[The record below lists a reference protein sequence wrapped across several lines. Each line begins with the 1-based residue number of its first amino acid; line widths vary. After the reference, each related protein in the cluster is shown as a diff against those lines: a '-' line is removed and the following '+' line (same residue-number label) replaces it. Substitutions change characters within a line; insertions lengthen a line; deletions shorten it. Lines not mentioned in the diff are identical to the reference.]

1 MRCVFARER
10 GDPVQLGLGPGCWE
24 SPEHVQKD
32 FQIRGTTKKNPKQD
46 KVRCERILYG
56 PAATSMSALLRVDEQ
71 CLLLQLGAKDWST

>member
-32 FQIRGTTKKNPKQD
+32 FQIRGTTKKKIQSKIKSD
-46 KVRCERILYG
+46 
-56 PAATSMSALLRVDEQ
+56 ASAF
-71 CLLLQLGAKDWST
+71 